1 MKKKKFLT
9 LIKLNNMLNEDIAK
23 ALAEKYG
30 TEKFKIYCEME
41 SEKSRL
47 FQNEARMRY
56 GFENGEFEY
65 DAFFWKTKLEE
76 INQNY

>member
-1 MKKKKFLT
+1 
-9 LIKLNNMLNEDIAK
+9 MLNQDIAK

-47 FQNEARMRY
+47 FQNEARMR
-56 GFENGEFEY
+56 
-65 DAFFWKTKLEE
+65 
-76 INQNY
+76 